1 MYTINASLVKVV
13 HEALRTGGKGAARDS
28 LRAEFRGLADS
39 DLDHL
44 LTMLLNRSPDDPE
57 PTMPQK
63 QRRKLT

>member
-28 LRAEFRGLADS
+28 LRAEYRGLADG

-44 LTMLLNRSPDDPE
+44 LTMLLTGCGKTPKN
-57 PTMPQK
+57 TVA
-63 QRRKLT
+63 